1 MTFKSKLQTKLENF
15 IDHGTIEM
23 LTPLVQELVA
33 QVDELKKERRKDKKR
48 TE

>member
-23 LTPLVQELVA
+23 LTPLIEELVA
-33 QVDELKKERRKDKKR
+33 QVDELKRERRKDKNR
-48 TE
+48 TQ